1 MNSQMAV
8 SGDDFMKKKVHKRSY
23 SSTSREENA
32 GPFIYFWKKKVMQSG
47 A

>member
-8 SGDDFMKKKVHKRSY
+8 SGDDFMKKSIKDSY

-32 GPFIYFWKKKVMQSG
+32 GPFIFLKEVMQSG